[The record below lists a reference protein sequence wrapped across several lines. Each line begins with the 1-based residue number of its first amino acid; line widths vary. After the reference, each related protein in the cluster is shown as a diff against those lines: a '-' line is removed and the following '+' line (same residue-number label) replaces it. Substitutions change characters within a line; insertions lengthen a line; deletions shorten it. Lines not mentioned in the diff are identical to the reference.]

1 MTVASGGRQ
10 RPTDESADSTV
21 LVDIA
26 EGVATVTLN
35 RPARLNAINA
45 QPVRDPTQG
54 MGDVQERARCRADPP
69 GGEGRAFCAGDD
81 LTDMKGE
88 FADAGLLASMVD
100 QLQDISRLIVLG
112 PKPVVAAVHGWA
124 VGGGL
129 EWALNCDVTLFA
141 ETARGF
147 FPEVRLGLAATGG
160 ATCLLPALVGPVRA
174 RELLFF
180 GREFTAADAV
190 GWGMISATAP
200 DDQLMRVARS
210 RAEQFRDL
218 PAPAV
223 RELKNALGAPHRA
236 AFEQALDTERDMLLR
251 LAAIVVEG
259 ERWPEI
265 KP

>member
-1 MTVASGGRQ
+1 MTAGPGGKR
-10 RPTDESADSTV
+10 RLIADLADSTV
-21 LVDIA
+21 LVDVA
-26 EGVATVTLN
+26 DGVATLSLN

-45 QPVRDPTQG
+45 QLVGDLHHALRDALERSDVRSILL
-54 MGDVQERARCRADPP
+54 R
-69 GGEGRAFCAGDD
+69 GEGRAFCAGDD

-88 FADAGLLASMVD
+88 FADTDLLASMVN

-147 FPEVRLGLAATGG
+147 FPEVRLALAATGG
-160 ATCLLPALVGPVRA
+160 VTHLLPTLVGPVRA

-180 GREFTAADAV
+180 GREFSAADAAS
-190 GWGMISATAP
+190 WGMISATAP
-200 DDQLMRVARS
+200 DDQLDQVARY

-218 PAPAV
+218 PGPAV
-223 RELKNALGAPHRA
+223 RELKIALGTPQRA